1 MRDTVKSTTA
11 LKIGVVGV
19 TDGWSSQR
27 LADALEQKTG
37 FKLLID
43 LAGVVCDLDRHKAY
57 YRGFDLTGLDGLVIK
72 KIGPAYSPEL
82 LDRLELL
89 RLIES
94 WGVRIFSKPDNII
107 RVLNRLSCTASLAM
121 AGIPLPPTVITE
133 DLNGCEKAI
142 RDFGVSVL
150 KPLYSSKARGM
161 VLVDPTNG
169 LNEDLAN
176 FKASGNQII
185 YAQKRLNLPGQ
196 DLGLVFLGGEYL
208 ATYARVAGSGSWN
221 TTRRAGGRYAAH
233 EPSPEIIALAQKAQA
248 VFGLDFTS
256 VDVAETDEG
265 PVIFEVSAFGGFRGL
280 LEGNGIDA
288 AKAYTGYIL
297 KELEHV

>member
-1 MRDTVKSTTA
+1 M
-11 LKIGVVGV
+11 L
-19 TDGWSSQR
+19 DGWSSRR
-27 LADALEQKTG
+27 LANELEKRTG
-37 FKLLID
+37 FRLLID
-43 LAGVVCDLDRHKAY
+43 LANVSCDLAGQKAY
-57 YRGFDLTGLDGLVIK
+57 YQGHDLTRLDGLVVK
-72 KIGPAYSPEL
+72 KIGPAYSPQL

-89 RLIES
+89 RLIEA
-94 WGVRIFSKPDNII
+94 WGVRVFSRPDNII

-133 DLNGCEKAI
+133 DVTKCARAI
-142 RDFGVSVL
+142 KGFGLSVL

-161 VLVDPTNG
+161 VLVNPANG
-169 LNEDLAN
+169 LTEDLNN

-208 ATYARVAGSGSWN
+208 ATYARVAGDGSWN
-221 TTRRAGGRYAAH
+221 TTLRAGGRYASH
-233 EPSPEIIALAQKAQA
+233 EPGQDIIGLAHKAQA

-256 VDVAETDEG
+256 VDIAETCEG
-265 PVIFEVSAFGGFRGL
+265 PIVFEVSAFGGFRGL

-288 AKAYTGYIL
+288 AEAYADYIL
-297 KELEHV
+297 KELANG

>member
-1 MRDTVKSTTA
+1 MESSSN
-11 LKIGVVGV
+11 LKIG
-19 TDGWSSQR
+19 
-27 LADALEQKTG
+27 LEKRTG

-43 LAGVVCDLDRHKAY
+43 LAEVSCDLSRKKAFY
-57 YRGFDLTGLDGLVIK
+57 QGHDLTELDGLVIK

-89 RLIES
+89 RLLEA
-94 WGVRIFSKPDNII
+94 WGVRIFSKPDHII

-121 AGIPLPPTVITE
+121 AGIPLPPTVISE
-133 DLNGCEKAI
+133 DLAETEKAI
-142 RDFGVSVL
+142 RGFGVSVL

-161 VLVDPTNG
+161 VLVDPANG
-169 LNEDLAN
+169 LAEDLAN

-208 ATYARVAGSGSWN
+208 ATYARVAGDQSWN
-221 TTRRAGGRYAAH
+221 TTRRAGGCYAAH
-233 EPSPEIIALAQKAQA
+233 EPGPEIIELARKAQA
-248 VFGLDFTS
+248 IFGLDFTS
-256 VDVAETDEG
+256 VDVAETDQG
-265 PVIFEVSAFGGFRGL
+265 PVVFEVSAFGGFRGL

-288 AKAYTGYIL
+288 AAVYSDYIL
-297 KELEHV
+297 KELENA